1 MLEYVAIALM
11 IALATIVALIAI
23 GLGYLFGPRKHSEA
37 KAAPY
42 ESGITP
48 FGEGTRRMPVRFYM
62 VAVLFI
68 IFDIETVFMIPWG
81 THFRELSCGTALV
94 NGACPAGMTSLL
106 GLAEML
112 VFILILLVGFVY
124 VWKKGALQWD

>member
-23 GLGYLFGPRKHSEA
+23 GLGYLFGPRKQSEA
-37 KAAPY
+37 KASPY
-42 ESGITP
+42 ESGISP

-68 IFDIETVFMIPWG
+68 LFDIEVVFFLPWAV
-81 THFRELSCGTALV
+81 TFRQ
-94 NGACPAGMTSLL
+94 L
-106 GLAEML
+106 GIFGLIEM
-112 VFILILLVGFVY
+112 VIFIVILLVGYFY
-124 VWKKGALQWD
+124 AWKKGALEWE